1 MYDTLVNVYEIEI
14 IDHGELQKLALQQQ
28 QQQQQQQ
35 SVDGTGTG
43 TSSSGKSVVP
53 LSVLSSSSAT
63 CRRPSQ
69 VTTNTGGKAG
79 GNSMWHRVITHH
91 NVNNR

>member
-1 MYDTLVNVYEIEI
+1 MYDTVVNVYEIEI

-28 QQQQQQQ
+28 QQ
-35 SVDGTGTG
+35 SVDGTGTGG